1 MTTEAATK
9 VTMRKMGGSL
19 GLTLPKE
26 LVEHLQTAE
35 GEQLHAVKTEQGVLL
50 TSYDPDFE
58 ETMEAFDVIRKKYRN
73 AFRELA
79 K

>member
-1 MTTEAATK
+1 MKATI
-9 VTMRKMGGSL
+9 RRMGGSL

-26 LVEHLQTAE
+26 MADHLQATD
-35 GEQLHAVKTEQGVLL
+35 GEQVHMVKTERGVLL
-50 TSYDPDFE
+50 TPYDPDFE

-79 K
+79 R

>member
-1 MTTEAATK
+1 MEKKALI
-9 VTMRKMGGSL
+9 RRMGGSL

-26 LVEHLQTAE
+26 MTDDLHLRDGDEVHLVR
-35 GEQLHAVKTEQGVLL
+35 TEQGLLL
-50 TSYDPDFE
+50 TSFDPDFD
-58 ETMEAFDVIRKKYRN
+58 ETMQAFDVIRRKYRN